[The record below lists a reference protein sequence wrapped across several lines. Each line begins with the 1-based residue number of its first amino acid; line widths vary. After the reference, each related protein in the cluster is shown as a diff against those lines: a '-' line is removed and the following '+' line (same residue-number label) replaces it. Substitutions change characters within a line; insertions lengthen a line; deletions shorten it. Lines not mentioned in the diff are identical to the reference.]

1 MLYTFS
7 QRFQIKAPQGSF
19 GRYVSAV
26 MSNIQVVIDKK
37 DIRFDAVETMSER
50 IIQWPV
56 VLVIIVGMSP

>member
-1 MLYTFS
+1 
-7 QRFQIKAPQGSF
+7 
-19 GRYVSAV
+19 